1 MHVEIKVLEEAVK
14 TYAVIYTNQID
25 EEVLQVVDVIGNVN
39 GVITAVDEE
48 KTIVLRAKDIYMIRV
63 ENNKAVIYCK
73 ERKYVS
79 KKRLLELEK
88 MLKGSFMKISKT
100 TIVNLDYIISAEAS
114 FGGVMCLVMKNGCK
128 DYVSRKYLPEF
139 KKYLGL

>member
-25 EEVLQVVDVIGNVN
+25 EEVLQVVDVIENVN